1 MSDVTWKKLGRIE
14 WAAFVD
20 GKQVAT
26 VWSAG
31 VQSRGS
37 RSLNSNS
44 WRVYLVDGP
53 TFTTKTREKAAESI
67 TRWLA
72 KAA

>member
-1 MSDVTWKKLGRIE
+1 MSNVTWKKLGRIE

-20 GKQVAT
+20 GTQVAT

-37 RSLNSNS
+37 RSLTSNS
-44 WRVYLVDGP
+44 WRVYMVDGP
-53 TFTTKTREKAAESI
+53 TFTTKTREQATEYIARRI
-67 TRWLA
+67 A
-72 KAA
+72 KTA